1 MPDSKSRKLAGAYQ
15 SSAQNYQLKTNR
27 YTTFDSADITTTI
40 VNNSYIGSVVDSSYV
55 TARAST
61 FDSDNATGLID
72 SSYVN
77 NRVDNT
83 GVQTALA
90 TVTYGT
96 VGSMAVAKYLHNGSA
111 TIGQTLNGSQI
122 VGNTLSGQSM
132 SAGAPFTGT
141 WRNLGADAIYS
152 TSYSIINALLVRI
165 A

>member
-15 SSAQNYQLKTNR
+15 SSAQNYQLKVNR

-61 FDSDNATGLID
+61 FDSDNAIGLID

-96 VGSMAVAKYLHNGSA
+96 VGAMTVAKYLNSGQVDVGSTIAGSA
-111 TIGQTLNGSQI
+111 IISNTESGVTLN
-122 VGNTLSGQSM
+122 QST
-132 SAGAPFTGT
+132 PFTGT
-141 WRNLGADAIYS
+141 WRNLGADQLNDTAY
-152 TSYSIINALLVRI
+152 TAVQALLVRI